1 MIKKIFFFLVLIGIT
16 NCGYNPLYLKT
27 NETSFYIKDYQIKGN
42 KKIGR
47 KIISAL
53 QILDKVNYKK
63 KAYEIIIDSESK
75 IDKLSKD
82 IAGNVTVY
90 KTTIT
95 VEIELIE
102 KEKIIKK
109 KQLST
114 NFTYNNI
121 DNKFDL
127 SQYQKSIE
135 KNLTNKI
142 IDELKIFLN
151 F

>member
-1 MIKKIFFFLVLIGIT
+1 MGI
-16 NCGYNPLYLKT
+16 N
-27 NETSFYIKDYQIKGN
+27 QIKGN